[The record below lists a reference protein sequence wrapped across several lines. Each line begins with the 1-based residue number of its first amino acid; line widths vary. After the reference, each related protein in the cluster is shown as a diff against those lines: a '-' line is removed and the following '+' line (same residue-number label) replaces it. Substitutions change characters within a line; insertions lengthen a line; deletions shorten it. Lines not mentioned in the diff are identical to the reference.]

1 MKRAVEELEN
11 RKIRLMERCTAH
23 EKENLEIS
31 RIINTFLDKHDELRK
46 WLMSIPEAFLQGHQD
61 MGSDVTMAEDFC
73 RLHRQLLTDL
83 EQRTVEVEH
92 LEFEIL
98 PIRER
103 LDESQKLELQSK
115 VEELKNSW
123 SKTKDL
129 VAGRIDLGSLY
140 LQFHVVVEEL
150 TKEIESIEA
159 ELKRHVDVLDEE
171 RIESIGRRWKDLQP
185 LYVRLSGTG
194 KAFLDAAVKVL
205 DSFNFFFNLLSSS
218 FSKII
223 SFSRSTTPIW
233 MCRGL
238 AYAFRCF

>member
-1 MKRAVEELEN
+1 MKRVVEELEN

-61 MGSDVTMAEDFC
+61 MGSDVPMAEDFC
-73 RLHRQLLTDL
+73 RLHRQLLNDL
-83 EQRTVEVEH
+83 ERRTDEVEH

-103 LDESQKLELQSK
+103 LDEEQKLELRSK

-123 SKTKDL
+123 SKTKEL
-129 VAGRIDLGSLY
+129 VANRIDLGSLY

-150 TKEIESIEA
+150 TREIESIES
-159 ELKRHVDVLDEE
+159 ELKSHVDVLDE
-171 RIESIGRRWKDLQP
+171 RKIEQLGRRWKDLQP
-185 LYVRLSGTG
+185 LYVKLTNTG
-194 KAFLDAAVKVL
+194 KSFLDSAIKVTK
-205 DSFNFFFNLLSSS
+205 FTFH
-218 FSKII
+218 
-223 SFSRSTTPIW
+223 
-233 MCRGL
+233 
-238 AYAFRCF
+238 Y

>member
-1 MKRAVEELEN
+1 MVEELEN

-61 MGSDVTMAEDFC
+61 MGSDVPMAEDFC
-73 RLHRQLLTDL
+73 RLHRQLLNDL
-83 EQRTVEVEH
+83 EHRTDEVEH

-103 LDESQKLELQSK
+103 LEEAQKLELQSK

-129 VAGRIDLGSLY
+129 VANRINLGSLY
-140 LQFHVVVEEL
+140 LQFHLVVEEL
-150 TKEIESIEA
+150 TREIESIESD
-159 ELKRHVDVLDEE
+159 LKRHADVLDEGK
-171 RIESIGRRWKDLQP
+171 IDQLGRRWRDLQP
-185 LYVRLSGTG
+185 LYVKLNNTG
-194 KAFLDAAVKVL
+194 EAFLDAALKVPEKM
-205 DSFNFFFNLLSSS
+205 SLLSVLIKRYLHLS
-218 FSKII
+218 
-223 SFSRSTTPIW
+223 
-233 MCRGL
+233 L
-238 AYAFRCF
+238 ATSVP

>member
-1 MKRAVEELEN
+1 MEN

-61 MGSDVTMAEDFC
+61 MGSDVPMAEDFC
-73 RLHRQLLTDL
+73 RLHRQLLNDL
-83 EQRTVEVEH
+83 ERRTDEVEH

-103 LDESQKLELQSK
+103 LDEEQKLELRSK

-123 SKTKDL
+123 SKTKEL
-129 VAGRIDLGSLY
+129 VANRIDLGSLY

-150 TKEIESIEA
+150 TREIESIES
-159 ELKRHVDVLDEE
+159 ELKSHVDVLDE
-171 RIESIGRRWKDLQP
+171 RKIEQLGRRWKDLQP
-185 LYVRLSGTG
+185 LYVKLTNTG
-194 KAFLDAAVKVL
+194 KSFLDSAIKVTKYT
-205 DSFNFFFNLLSSS
+205 FH
-218 FSKII
+218 
-223 SFSRSTTPIW
+223 
-233 MCRGL
+233 
-238 AYAFRCF
+238 Y